1 MTDEVGSS
9 ICAVD
14 LHGDARHVILTY
26 DDGPQPGDTEAVL
39 AALAAHGATATFFV
53 LLTRVRRHP
62 ALFAEVV
69 AAGHEI
75 GLHGVDHQRL
85 TTVAPSSLASRTT
98 DARAELEDT
107 LGRPVTW
114 FRPPYGDQSEAS
126 WHAVTDAGMTPVMWS
141 ATLRDWL
148 DTTTEDRLTSA
159 TTTGPGTILL
169 AHDGYAALADG
180 VDDGP
185 APDFDRG
192 RLATLLLDRYAASG
206 VTGTSMSR
214 ALECGTAVKRVWWTS
229 S

>member
-14 LHGDARHVILTY
+14 LRDDARHVVLTY
-26 DDGPQPGDTEAVL
+26 DDGPQPGGTEHIL
-39 AALAAHGATATFFV
+39 SALAAHGATATFFV

-62 ALFAEVV
+62 ALFADVV

-75 GLHGVDHQRL
+75 GLHGVDHRRL
-85 TTVAPSSLASRTT
+85 TTLAPESLASRTT
-98 DARAELEDT
+98 DARDELQNT

-114 FRPPYGDQSEAS
+114 FRPPYGDQSPAS
-126 WHAVTDAGMTPVMWS
+126 WHAVTDAGMTPVMWT

-148 DTTTEDRLTSA
+148 DTSTEERLTSA
-159 TTTGPGTILL
+159 TTTPGTILL
-169 AHDGYAALADG
+169 AHDGYATLADG

-185 APDFDRG
+185 APSFDRG
-192 RLATLLLDRYAASG
+192 RLATLLLERYTSQG
-206 VTGTSMSR
+206 LTGTSLGQ
-214 ALECGTAVKRVWWTS
+214 ALEAGTAVKRVWWTS